1 MLLIELS
8 VLSSAHHIAH
18 TPKDSSALA
27 SSWVPRQVVRTWKSE
42 TECKSYAK
50 DKENHHIVTPNRAKV
65 RCIDLAVRRGVGPG
79 VYRNFFFSFSQV
91 GTVGLVIWSI
101 YLICGFRSHGN
112 VFSRSLLSTKFDRL
126 KVSPLIDF
134 ESPVC
139 HTGQISYIRIS
150 AACDVSINPLPNS
163 RS

>member
-1 MLLIELS
+1 MEENS
-8 VLSSAHHIAH
+8 EVHRSPSSSLCFSHIAH

-65 RCIDLAVRRGVGPG
+65 CCIDLAVRRGVGPG

-101 YLICGFRSHGN
+101 YLICGFRSHGMSSVG
-112 VFSRSLLSTKFDRL
+112 VFSPGSSIGLRCPPSSILKARSAILAKYPILGSAL
-126 KVSPLIDF
+126 
-134 ESPVC
+134 PVMS
-139 HTGQISYIRIS
+139 Q
-150 AACDVSINPLPNS
+150 
-163 RS
+163 